1 MWDPHQL
8 EHSGA
13 VVVVVVVVVVDPGI
27 HVVSPPIRI
36 EDRPHVH
43 RNDRIIQRHNNNVVA
58 SAVERT
64 IMSMVDS
71 ILLVLVMLGVYQL

>member
-13 VVVVVVVVVVDPGI
+13 AVVAVVVDPGI

-43 RNDRIIQRHNNNVVA
+43 RNDRIIRRNNNNNNNVVA